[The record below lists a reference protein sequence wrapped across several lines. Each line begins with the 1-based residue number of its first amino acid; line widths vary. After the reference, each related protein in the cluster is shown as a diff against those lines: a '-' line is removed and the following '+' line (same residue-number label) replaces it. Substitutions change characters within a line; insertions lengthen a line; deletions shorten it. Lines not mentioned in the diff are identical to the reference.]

1 LHGERAK
8 QTPLARV
15 ETSMGLLRLLL
26 TSRRTLARA
35 FALARD
41 SRVPLRLK
49 LLALAGV
56 LFILSPLNL
65 LGDIPLL
72 GLLDDAALLAMLAS
86 WFVGAAGPYGVEMSR
101 ETLIASRS
109 SIAL

>member
-1 LHGERAK
+1 
-8 QTPLARV
+8 
-15 ETSMGLLRLLL
+15 MGLVRFLL

-35 FALARD
+35 LTLARD
-41 SRVPLRLK
+41 ARVPMRLK

-65 LGDIPLL
+65 LGDIPLF
-72 GLLDDAALLAMLAS
+72 GLFDDAALLALLAG
-86 WFVGAAGPYGVEMSR
+86 WLVRVAGPYGVEISR
-101 ETLIASRS
+101 ETLIAARS

>member
-1 LHGERAK
+1 MYGERAK
-8 QTPLARV
+8 QTPFGRV
-15 ETSMGLLRLLL
+15 ETSMGLMRLLL

-41 SRVPLRLK
+41 PRVPLRLK
-49 LLALAGV
+49 LIALAGV

-65 LGDIPLL
+65 LGDIPLF

-86 WFVGAAGPYGVEMSR
+86 WFVRAAGPYGVEISR
-101 ETLIASRS
+101 ATLIAARS

>member
-1 LHGERAK
+1 
-8 QTPLARV
+8 
-15 ETSMGLLRLLL
+15 MGLLRLLL
-26 TSRRTLARA
+26 TSRRTLVRA
-35 FALARD
+35 FALVRD
-41 SRVPLRLK
+41 PRVPLRLK
-49 LLALAGV
+49 LLALAGA

-72 GLLDDAALLAMLAS
+72 GLFDDAALLALLAS
-86 WFVGAAGPYGVEMSR
+86 WFVRVAGPYGVEISS

>member
-1 LHGERAK
+1 
-8 QTPLARV
+8 
-15 ETSMGLLRLLL
+15 MGLLRLLL
-26 TSRRTLARA
+26 ASRRTLARA
-35 FALARD
+35 YALARD

-72 GLLDDAALLAMLAS
+72 GFFDDAALLALLAS
-86 WFVGAAGPYGVEMSR
+86 WFVRVAGPYGVEISR